1 MGTIKNSPGGSD
13 LRRRAEKKLKEIAG
27 NIEELSGMSPEKMAS
42 LIHELQVHQI
52 ELEMQ
57 NEELRRVQQELEK
70 TRDRYSHL
78 YDFAPVGYFTVSEK
92 GIIDEVNLTGASL
105 IGIERN
111 ALIGTPFTRF
121 VQREDQDIFYKH
133 RQRLL
138 ETETRQ
144 TCDLRLVKKNGHE
157 FFVRLECMV
166 EKKSDDDSRLVRAAV
181 SDITDL
187 KHAEEELRQSEKK
200 YRPLVEFTY
209 DWVWSIDLEGRI
221 TFTNEAVKHILGY
234 EVHEVLGSS
243 SFYLMHPENQE
254 ISKRLFQQVVEQ
266 KRGWK
271 NAAVRMIHKNGS
283 VRYFES
289 SSQPTIDA
297 KGRLVGFTGI
307 DRDITERKQ
316 AEEALKISRENLL
329 EEYNQ
334 RKMLSKRLIDLLE
347 KDRHYIAMEL
357 HDNIGQILTSLKI
370 NLEII
375 DDKLKPADTELGS
388 LIKTA
393 RIRAKQA
400 IEDLNI
406 VAHGLMPGI
415 LDALGLVSSL
425 RTLLDE
431 FREYTDIKID
441 FFNRNIRKRFDQE
454 KELAIYRIVQEALN
468 NIIKHAKA
476 KNVYVNLLKK
486 GNVLFL
492 SVEDDGVGFDQDK
505 EMKISKGKGPLGLVI
520 MQERVMQL
528 DGELTIESKM
538 GKGTHL
544 LVEIPI

>member
-1 MGTIKNSPGGSD
+1 M
-13 LRRRAEKKLKEIAG
+13 
-27 NIEELSGMSPEKMAS
+27 IE
-42 LIHELQVHQI
+42 V
-52 ELEMQ
+52 
-57 NEELRRVQQELEK
+57 
-70 TRDRYSHL
+70 
-78 YDFAPVGYFTVSEK
+78 
-92 GIIDEVNLTGASL
+92 
-105 IGIERN
+105 ERS

-121 VQREDQDIFYKH
+121 VLREDQDIFYQH

-138 ETETRQ
+138 ETEKSQ
-144 TCDLRLVKKNGHE
+144 SCDLRLVKKNGHE
-157 FFVRLECMV
+157 FFARLECMV
-166 EKKSDDDSRLVRAAV
+166 EKKSGDDSRLVRAAV
-181 SDITDL
+181 SDITDR
-187 KHAEEELRQSEKK
+187 KHAEEKLRQSEKK
-200 YRPLVEFTY
+200 YRPLVEFTH
-209 DWVWSIDLEGRI
+209 DWVWSIDVEGRI
-221 TFTNEAVKHILGY
+221 TFTSEAVNHILGY

-243 SFYLMHPENQE
+243 SFYFMHPEDKKLYE
-254 ISKRLFQQVVEQ
+254 RLFQQVVEH

-271 NAAVRMIHKNGS
+271 NAAVRMIHKSGS
-283 VRYFES
+283 VRFFES
-289 SSQPTIDA
+289 SAQPTIDA

-316 AEEALKISRENLL
+316 AEEALKISRKNLL

-334 RKMLSKRLIDLLE
+334 RKILSKRLIDLLE
-347 KDRHYIAMEL
+347 RDRHYIAMEL
-357 HDNIGQILTSLKI
+357 HDNIGQILTALKI

-375 DDKLKPADTELGS
+375 DDKLKPTDTELGS

-393 RIRAKQA
+393 RKRAKQA

-406 VAHGLMPGI
+406 IAQGLMPGI

-431 FREYTDIKID
+431 FREYTDLKID
-441 FFNRNIRKRFDQE
+441 FFNRNVPKRFDQE

-476 KNVYVNLLKK
+476 KNIYVSLLKK

-505 EMKISKGKGPLGLVI
+505 EMKISKGKGPVGLVI
-520 MQERVMQL
+520 MRERAMQL